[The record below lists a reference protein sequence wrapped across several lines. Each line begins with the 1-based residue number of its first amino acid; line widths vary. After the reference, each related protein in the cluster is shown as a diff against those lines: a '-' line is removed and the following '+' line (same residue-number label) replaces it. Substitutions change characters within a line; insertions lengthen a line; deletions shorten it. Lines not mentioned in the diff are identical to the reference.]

1 MSKHSDQDNH
11 ADQLNPN
18 NDAFW
23 QSRDWDERPEDWGER
38 IAESEDQDQKPP
50 DSEVSEK
57 HR

>member
-1 MSKHSDQDNH
+1 MSKHSERDNH

-23 QSRDWDERPEDWGER
+23 QSRDWDERPEDWEER
-38 IAESEDQDQKPP
+38 IAEGGDQNQKLPE
-50 DSEVSEK
+50 SEVSEK